1 MTCTYKYLWLI
12 GIVVTLGLFCT
23 IRDDNG
29 NPVKTDVVTTTPN
42 DTIPVVVTPAL
53 FASADS
59 VYVRIRDTLSIHVTA
74 IKDSSLR
81 DSITPLS
88 YAKIKATVSK
98 GRLISDSVIVDRNG
112 RGIFRF
118 TDTVAGRVE
127 MTLRCNGALQTLRFD
142 VSNAP
147 DQIQKLIEIHPE
159 KSVML
164 ADGRDSSTISVSV
177 INSSHNPIANEC
189 VQFISTAG
197 VIIGNSDKCGNG
209 QSITNSAG
217 VATARLISSNIN
229 DTAFVTV
236 YLVSDRTLSDEAEI
250 AFKGLSIKTTS
261 NKSNLTIGDTAVVT
275 ATVLNASGVPVSKA
289 PIFFSLKN
297 TPSNLQILSMDSTTN
312 YEGVAI
318 ARVRAAT
325 NGSDIVNAISSGATS
340 TLQLNVSTLS
350 LKLDINKT
358 VLQTMENDSSRII
371 ATFSNASGA
380 GLQGRTVK
388 ITKSYKTELGND
400 TTQVV
405 SGTTDA
411 GGKAI
416 FIIPSIPYEGSM
428 KIEAIGYDN
437 VEGYASTDTLLQ
449 FITTRIMTI
458 RAPEFVAADGS
469 SKGQVTV
476 SIKNRS
482 GNPIIN
488 DVVLFSASAG
498 IITAQGKTD
507 ADGKAVAWIT
517 SDRRNM
523 IATVTARLQSD
534 TKKSQTIDVVF
545 SGVEIMASAQP
556 PSISSN
562 GRDTAV
568 IAAILTDAA
577 KNPIAGER
585 INFAK
590 QKDATSIVML
600 DSITN
605 NRGEARCKIVGT
617 GTGTDTIKVSAAGA
631 TTPVAL
637 HYSSNL
643 LTIAPLAG
651 QSMIANGRDSTIFEV
666 TYLLGDKVTP
676 IPNASVEVNFTVGL
690 TADTL
695 FAKVLTTDGSGKA
708 RFTIRNPSFA
718 VPATVSGLARSSLEV
733 TSCVIDIYFKA
744 SRVYQIKL
752 SGTSEVINVN
762 GDKSKIFA
770 VAYDSLGNR
779 VKDARIAF
787 NLLAGPSGGE
797 YLDPPYAITGDDG
810 VASTNFVSGRTP
822 SAFRQ
827 VWISAGDFAS
837 VKSDTLKFTIAGPP
851 KYITIRTNLL
861 EGKNPKDGTFILPCA
876 AIVTDVNGN
885 PVADGTEV
893 SFSLQVSGYV
903 ASHETTR
910 WEDNGTATTGTSCD
924 SYRDTLY
931 YILPFEDF
939 NDNLKLDPG
948 EDRNGDGMLNR
959 GEDLNGD
966 GIYDRGPAFEDINKN
981 GVRDFNWSTM
991 SVERLYLCG
1000 TTRLFGDLNFNGHRD
1015 PVEPLS
1021 NVIYLSAYYRLLA
1034 DSAFYYYPTIRT
1046 AADSSDFAILWALD
1060 SAYMAGSGYIPQ
1072 KGSYDADNDWNGI
1085 SDPNT
1090 AVSIIK
1096 TVQTSG
1102 GKALN
1107 EVLYGQTDASRIEI
1121 MIWAESQGVRTLT
1134 PEKLILP
1141 IVKSD

>member
-1 MTCTYKYLWLI
+1 MTCIYKYLWLI
-12 GIVVTLGLFCT
+12 GLIVTLGLFCT

-29 NPVKTDVVTTTPN
+29 NPVKTDVVTTTPT
-42 DTIPVVVTPAL
+42 DTVPVVATPAL

-59 VYVRIRDTLSIHVTA
+59 VYVRIRDTFKIHVTA

-81 DSITPLS
+81 DSTTPLS
-88 YAKIKATVSK
+88 YAKVKATVSK
-98 GRLISDSVIVDRNG
+98 GRLRSDSIIVDRNG
-112 RGIFRF
+112 RGIFYF
-118 TDTVAGRVE
+118 TDSVSGRVE

-164 ADGRDSSTISVSV
+164 ADGKDSSAISVSV
-177 INSSHNPIANEC
+177 INSTHNPIANEC

-197 VIIGNSDKCGNG
+197 VIIGNSEKCGNG

-217 VATARLISSNIN
+217 VATATLISSNIN

-261 NKSNLTIGDTAVVT
+261 NKSNLTIGDTAVIT

-289 PIFFSLKN
+289 PIFFSLKKAV
-297 TPSNLQILSMDSTTN
+297 SNLQILSMDSTTN

-318 ARVRAAT
+318 ARVRANT
-325 NGSDIVNAISSGATS
+325 NGSDIVNVVSSGAAN
-340 TLQLNVSTLS
+340 TLQINVSTLS
-350 LKLDINKT
+350 LKLDIDKT
-358 VLQTMENDSSRII
+358 VIQTMDSDSSTII
-371 ATFSNASGA
+371 ATFRNASGT
-380 GLQGRTVK
+380 GLLGRTIK
-388 ITKSYKTELGND
+388 ITKSFKTELGND
-400 TTQVV
+400 TSEIVTR
-405 SGTTDA
+405 TTDA
-411 GGKAI
+411 TGKAT
-416 FIIPSIPYEGSM
+416 FVIPSIPYEGSM
-428 KIEAIGYDN
+428 KIEAFGYDN
-437 VEGYASTDTLLQ
+437 AEGYASTDTLLQ

-482 GNPIIN
+482 GNPIVN
-488 DVVLFSASAG
+488 DIVLFSTSAG
-498 IITAQGKTD
+498 IITAQAKTD

-523 IATVTARLQSD
+523 NATVTARLQSD
-534 TKKSQTIDVVF
+534 IKKTQTIDVVF
-545 SGVEIMASAQP
+545 SGVEILASAQP

-562 GRDTAV
+562 GRDTALIV
-568 IAAILTDAA
+568 AILTDAA

-590 QKDATSIVML
+590 QKDATRIVML

-617 GTGTDTIKVSAAGA
+617 GVGTDTIKVSAAGA
-631 TTPVAL
+631 TTPVSL
-637 HYSSNL
+637 HYSSNVL
-643 LTIAPLAG
+643 IITPISG
-651 QSMIANGRDSTIFEV
+651 QSMTANGRDSTIFEV
-666 TYLLGDKVTP
+666 TYLSGDKITP
-676 IPNASVEVNFTVGL
+676 IPNASVEINFTVGL

-695 FAKVLTTDGSGKA
+695 FAKVLTTNSSGKA

-718 VPATVSGLARSSLEV
+718 VPATVSGLAHSSSEV
-733 TSCVIDIYFKA
+733 TSCVINIYFKA
-744 SRVYQIKL
+744 SSVYQIKL
-752 SGTSEVINVN
+752 TGTSEIINVN
-762 GDKSKIFA
+762 GDKSKIIA

-779 VKDARIAF
+779 VKDARITF

-810 VASTNFVSGRTP
+810 VASVNIVSGRTP
-822 SAFRQ
+822 SAFRE
-827 VWISAGDFAS
+827 VWISAGDFTS

-885 PVADGTEV
+885 PVADGTDV
-893 SFSLQVSGYV
+893 TFSLQVSGYV
-903 ASHETTR
+903 AREVIPG
-910 WEDNGTATTGTSCD
+910 WTSVNCNAAD
-924 SYRDTLY
+924 DTSFTV
-931 YILPFEDF
+931 LPFEDF

-948 EDRNGDGMLNR
+948 EDRNGDGLLSR

-966 GIYDRGPAFEDINKN
+966 GIYIRGPAFEDINKN
-981 GVRDFNWSTM
+981 GKRDYNKYTK
-991 SVERLYLCG
+991 SVEKFYICD
-1000 TTRLFGDLNFNGHRD
+1000 TNEYYHDMNHNNKWD
-1015 PVEPLS
+1015 PIEPLS
-1021 NVIYLSAYYRLLA
+1021 SPAYLAAYSRLL
-1034 DSAFYYYPTIRT
+1034 SSGAFFDYPAINSPED
-1046 AADSSDFAILWALD
+1046 AADLETLRVLD
-1060 SAYMAGSGYIPQ
+1060 SIYEAQPGFIPQ
-1072 KGSYDADNDWNGI
+1072 KGCFDIDNDWNGI

-1096 TVQTSG
+1096 KVQTSG

-1107 EVLYGQTDASRIEI
+1107 EVLYGQTDATRIEI

-1141 IVKSD
+1141 IVK

>member
-1 MTCTYKYLWLI
+1 LTCIYKYLWLI
-12 GIVVTLGLFCT
+12 GIIVTLGLFCT
-23 IRDDNG
+23 IRDENG
-29 NPVKTDVVTTTPN
+29 NPVTTDIVTTNPT
-42 DTIPVVVTPAL
+42 DTVPVVFTPAL
-53 FASADS
+53 FANADS
-59 VYVRIRDTLSIHVTA
+59 VYVRIGDTLSIHVTA

-81 DSITPLS
+81 DSITPLA

-98 GRLISDSVIVDRNG
+98 GRLISDSVVVDRNG
-112 RGIFRF
+112 RGVFRF
-118 TDTVAGRVE
+118 TDTEAGRVE
-127 MTLRCNGALQTLRFD
+127 MTLRCNGAQQTLRFD

-147 DQIQKLIEIHPE
+147 SLIQKLIEIHPE

-164 ADGRDSSTISVSV
+164 ADGKDSSTISVSV

-217 VATARLISSNIN
+217 VATATLISSNIN
-229 DTAFVTV
+229 DTAFITA

-250 AFKGLSIKTTS
+250 AFKGLSIKTS
-261 NKSNLTIGDTAVVT
+261 SSKSNLTTGDTAVIT
-275 ATVLNASGVPVSKA
+275 AMVLNASGVPVSKA
-289 PIFFSLKN
+289 PVFFNLGK
-297 TPSNLQILSMDSTTN
+297 TPSNLQILSKDSTTN
-312 YEGVAI
+312 YEGIAI
-318 ARVRAAT
+318 ARVRAVS
-325 NGSDIVNAISSGATS
+325 NGSDIVNIISSGATS

-350 LKLDINKT
+350 LMLDINKT
-358 VLQTMENDSSRII
+358 VLQTMENDSSTII
-371 ATFSNASGA
+371 ATFRTASGTV
-380 GLQGRTVK
+380 LPNRTVK
-388 ITKSYKTELGND
+388 ITKSFKTETGND
-400 TTQVV
+400 TTDVV
-405 SGTTDA
+405 TKATDVT
-411 GGKAI
+411 GKAT
-416 FIIPSIPYEGSM
+416 FVIPSIPYEGSM

-476 SIKNRS
+476 TIKNRS

-488 DVVLFSASAG
+488 DIVLFSTTAG
-498 IITAQGKTD
+498 IITAQAQTD

-534 TKKSQTIDVVF
+534 TKKTQSIDVLF

-562 GRDTAV
+562 GLDTAV
-568 IAAILTDAA
+568 ITAILTDAA

-590 QKDATSIVML
+590 QKDVTRIVLL

-617 GTGTDTIKVSAAGA
+617 GTGVDTIKVSAAGV

-637 HYSSNL
+637 HYSSNM
-643 LTIAPLAG
+643 LTIAPLTG
-651 QSMIANGRDSTIFEV
+651 QSMIANGHDSTTFEV
-666 TYLLGDKVTP
+666 TYLAGDKVTA

-690 TADTL
+690 TADPL
-695 FAKVLTTDGSGKA
+695 FAKVLTTDGNGKA

-718 VPATVSGLARSSLEV
+718 VPATVSGLARGSSEI
-733 TSCVIDIYFKA
+733 TSCAIGVYFKA
-744 SRVYQIKL
+744 SNVYQIKL
-752 SGTSEVINVN
+752 TGTSEVINVN

-770 VAYDSLGNR
+770 TAYDSLGNR

-810 VASTNFVSGRTP
+810 VASTNLVSGRTP

-861 EGKNPKDGTFILPCA
+861 EGKNPSDGTFILPCA

-893 SFSLQVSGYV
+893 SFSLQISGFV
-903 ASHETTR
+903 APRITTR
-910 WEDNGTATTGTSCD
+910 LITSSSATAGQF
-924 SYRDTLY
+924 YELKRDTSLY
-931 YILPFEDF
+931 IFPFEDF

-948 EDRNGDGMLNR
+948 EDRNGDGILNR

-966 GIYDRGPAFEDINKN
+966 GIYDRGPAYEDINQN

-991 SVERLYLCG
+991 SVEKLYTFG
-1000 TTRLFGDLNFNGHRD
+1000 ADFLFDDRNGNGHYDPIEPLLD
-1015 PVEPLS
+1015 PV
-1021 NVIYLSAYYRLLA
+1021 YLSAYNKLLA
-1034 DSAFYYYPTIRT
+1034 DSAFYPPYNYK
-1046 AADSSDFAILWALD
+1046 SSVDFATLQALD
-1060 SAYMAGSGYIPQ
+1060 NAYMAGAGYIAE
-1072 KGSYDADNDWNGI
+1072 KGCYDADYDWNGI

-1096 TVQTSG
+1096 TVQTTG

-1107 EVLYGQTDASRIEI
+1107 EILYGQTDANRIEV

-1134 PEKLILP
+1134 PEKIILP
-1141 IVKSD
+1141 VVQ

>member
-1 MTCTYKYLWLI
+1 MTCIYKYLWLI

-29 NPVKTDVVTTTPN
+29 NPVKTDLVTTTPT
-42 DTIPVVVTPAL
+42 DTIPVVITPAL

-59 VYVRIRDTLSIHVTA
+59 VYVRIKDTLSIHVTA
-74 IKDSSLR
+74 IQDSSLQ
-81 DSITPLS
+81 DSTTPLS

-112 RGIFRF
+112 RGIFLF
-118 TDTVAGRVE
+118 TDSIAGRVE

-147 DQIQKLIEIHPE
+147 NQIQKLIEVHPE

-217 VATARLISSNIN
+217 VATATLISSNIN

-289 PIFFSLKN
+289 PIFFSLKK
-297 TPSNLQILSMDSTTN
+297 TSSNLRILSMDSTTN
-312 YEGVAI
+312 YEGVAV

-325 NGSDIVNAISSGATS
+325 NGSDIVNVVSSGAAN
-340 TLQLNVSTLS
+340 TLQLNVSTLV

-358 VLQTMENDSSRII
+358 VLQTMENDSSTIV
-371 ATFSNASGA
+371 ATFRNASGA
-380 GLQGRTVK
+380 GLQGRTIK
-388 ITKSYKTELGND
+388 ITKSFKTEIGND
-400 TTQVV
+400 TTQLVTR
-405 SGTTDA
+405 TTDA
-411 GGKAI
+411 TGKAT
-416 FIIPSIPYEGSM
+416 FVIPSIPYEGSM

-482 GNPIIN
+482 GNPIID

-507 ADGKAVAWIT
+507 ADGKAIAWIT

-534 TKKSQTIDVVF
+534 TKKFQTIDVVF

-568 IAAILTDAA
+568 ITAILTDAA

-590 QKDATSIVML
+590 QKDATRIVLL

-637 HYSSNL
+637 HYSSNML
-643 LTIAPLAG
+643 FIAPIAG
-651 QSMIANGRDSTIFEV
+651 QSMIANGRDSTVFEA

-676 IPNASVEVNFTVGL
+676 IPNASIEVNFTVGL

-695 FAKVLTTDGSGKA
+695 YAKVLTTNSSGKA
-708 RFTIRNPSFA
+708 RFTIKNPSFA
-718 VPATVSGLARSSLEV
+718 VPATISGLARSSSEV
-733 TSCVIDIYFKA
+733 TSCLINIYFKA
-744 SRVYQIKL
+744 NKVYQIKL

-762 GDKSKIFA
+762 GDKSKILA

-779 VKDARIAF
+779 VKDARITF

-810 VASTNFVSGRTP
+810 VASTNIVSGRTP
-822 SAFRQ
+822 SSFRE

-861 EGKNPKDGTFILPCA
+861 QGKNPKDGTFILPCA

-893 SFSLQVSGYV
+893 TFSLQVSGI
-903 ASHETTR
+903 STTGLSTR
-910 WEDNGTATTGTSCD
+910 WENDGTTAGSCIQL
-924 SYRDTLY
+924 RDTSY

-939 NDNLKLDPG
+939 NNNLKLDPG
-948 EDRNGDGMLNR
+948 EDRNGDGILNR

-981 GVRDFNWSTM
+981 GKRDFNWSTL
-991 SVERLYLCG
+991 SVEQRNTCG
-1000 TTRLFGDLNFNGHRD
+1000 TIHQFGDLNSNGHWD
-1015 PVEPLS
+1015 PIEPLS
-1021 NVIYLSAYYRLLA
+1021 NVIYQNAYDRLVA
-1034 DSAFYYYPTIRT
+1034 DSAFYYYQDLDSIRPRDS
-1046 AADSSDFAILWALD
+1046 ADFKTLWALD
-1060 SAYMAGSGYIPQ
+1060 SAYKAGTGYIPQ
-1072 KGSYDADNDWNGI
+1072 FGCYDTDYDWNGI

-1096 TVQTSG
+1096 KVQTIG

-1107 EVLYGQTDASRIEI
+1107 EVLYGQTDADRIEV

-1141 IVKSD
+1141 IVSGN